1 LTPAVSLYFTKK
13 KTTDPGTP
21 MAKDDGQAKVRADT
35 KENIL
40 FITLSGN
47 IRKKHV
53 ESIYTDIRFGVAD
66 LKPGFTVITDLLQA
80 KIAHLSGVASFKK
93 ITSYLLSNGVGKIVR
108 IIGENSLILK
118 QILRISAAI
127 QGYTPIYVSSLE
139 EAKAKISEQ

>member
-1 LTPAVSLYFTKK
+1 
-13 KTTDPGTP
+13 
-21 MAKDDGQAKVRADT
+21 MAKDDGQAKVRADI

-40 FITLSGN
+40 YITLSGN

-53 ESIYTDIRFGVAD
+53 ESVYTDVRFGVAD
-66 LKPGFTVITDLLQA
+66 LKPGFTVITDLLHA
-80 KIAHLSGVASFKK
+80 KIGHLSGMNSFKK
-93 ITSYLLSNGVGKIVR
+93 IMTYLLGNGVGKVVR

-139 EAKAKISEQ
+139 EAKTKIGEQQKSTE